1 MNTDSMWSFPPGT
14 PIVNGVHLMSA
25 PSAFEGLYE
34 KARHIERRIL
44 TDDEVKRLPAGDG
57 LWNSSEWE
65 IRARSAGRTVHALDN
80 ADGPFRILEVG
91 CGNGW
96 LANMLHEAG
105 HHVLGI
111 DAFTLELEQAARVFD
126 GGPTWARADLFT
138 SSLPVRTFDVV
149 LFAAS
154 FQYFSDASATMK
166 RTRELLVP
174 GGEVHVQDSIL
185 YRSAV
190 EAAAAVER
198 SRAYYATI
206 GVPEMAGHYHAH
218 QLEPLRAHGAL
229 RILATPS
236 GMDRTLQ
243 RFGRKASPF
252 THVMIRPQ

>member
-1 MNTDSMWSFPPGT
+1 MIMDSLWSFPPGT
-14 PIVNGVHLMSA
+14 PIVNGVHLLGT

-34 KARHIERRIL
+34 QARRVERRIL
-44 TDDEVKRLPAGDG
+44 TDAEVKRLPVGDG
-57 LWNSSEWE
+57 LWNSSEWA
-65 IRARSAGRTVHALDN
+65 IRARSASRTLHALHR
-80 ADGPFRILEVG
+80 ADGALRILEVG

-96 LANMLHEAG
+96 LANLLHEAG

-111 DAFTLELEQAARVFD
+111 DAFTLELEQAARVFA
-126 GGPTWARADLFT
+126 GGPAWARADLFT
-138 SSLPVRTFDVV
+138 SALPMRTFDLV

-154 FQYFSDASATMK
+154 FQYFSDASATLE
-166 RTRELLVP
+166 RTRELLAP
-174 GGEVHVQDSIL
+174 GGEVHVLDSIL

-206 GVPEMAGHYHAH
+206 GVPEMAEHYHAH
-218 QLEPLRAHGAL
+218 QLEPLRAHGTL

-252 THVMIRPQ
+252 THVVIRPQ